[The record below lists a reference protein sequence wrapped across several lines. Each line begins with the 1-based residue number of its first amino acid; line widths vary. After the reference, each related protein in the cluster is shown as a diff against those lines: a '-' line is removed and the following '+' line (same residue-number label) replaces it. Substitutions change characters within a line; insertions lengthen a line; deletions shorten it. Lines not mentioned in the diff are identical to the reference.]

1 MPTKRFS
8 QPLMK
13 TSNLNDSLMT
23 KEQLFIKITTL
34 GLVLGICGGMAQA
47 LGAPE
52 HSTKWL
58 AIGLLTGFAVTLHGW
73 YKVAAILI
81 AEYKRLKK
89 LESGE
94 KDKGCTEK

>member
-1 MPTKRFS
+1 
-8 QPLMK
+8 
-13 TSNLNDSLMT
+13 MT
-23 KEQLFIKITTL
+23 KEQLSIKITKL
-34 GLVLGICGGMAQA
+34 SLVLGICGGVTQA
-47 LGAPE
+47 LGNPE
-52 HSTKWL
+52 HPTKWL

-94 KDKGCTEK
+94 KNKGCAEK

>member
-1 MPTKRFS
+1 
-8 QPLMK
+8 
-13 TSNLNDSLMT
+13 MT
-23 KEQLFIKITTL
+23 TEQLSIKISKL
-34 GLVLGICGGMAQA
+34 SLVIGICGGVAQA

-58 AIGLLTGFAVTLHGW
+58 AIGLLTGFTITLHEW
-73 YKVAAILI
+73 RKVAAILI

-89 LESGE
+89 LEARE